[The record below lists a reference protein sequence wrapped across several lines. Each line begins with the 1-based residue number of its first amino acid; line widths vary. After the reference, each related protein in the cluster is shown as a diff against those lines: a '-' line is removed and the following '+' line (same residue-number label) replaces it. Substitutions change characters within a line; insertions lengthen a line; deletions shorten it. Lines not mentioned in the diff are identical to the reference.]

1 MRKIWLKK
9 YPKGVPENIDSKKYQ
24 TVVEILENS
33 FGKYSS
39 LPAFHN
45 MGKNLSYR
53 EIEWKSRKFA
63 SYLQNDLKLQKGD
76 RIALMMPN
84 LLQYPIALFG
94 ALRAGLV
101 VVNVNP
107 LYTAR
112 ELSHQ
117 LVDSKAKVILIFT
130 NSAHILQK
138 ILSKTKIEHVLV
150 TGIGDMLSFPKS
162 IIVNCVLKH
171 VKKMIPK
178 WNIENAISFKEALA
192 LGDPDE
198 FKASSIDSKDTA
210 FLQYTGGTTGVAKG
224 AILSYGNIVANIL
237 QVHAWLASALP
248 KENNIVITPLPLYHI
263 FSLTVNCFILFSMGA
278 TNILITNPRDIPG
291 FITELKKWKFTCFTG
306 VNTLFKGLL
315 NNPDFKNLDFTA
327 LKLTVGG
334 GMAVQKSVADQWF
347 QVTNLPLIEGYG
359 LTETSPCACV
369 NLLDIKEFTGQI
381 GLPLPSTE
389 IRIKDDQERDLP
401 LGEVGEIV
409 IKGPQVMQGY
419 WQRPEE
425 TDKVMSKDGFFKS
438 GDMGFMNEDGFVKLV
453 DRKKDMILVSGFN
466 VYPNEIEDV
475 ACQHPKVLEAAAIG
489 VHSEKSNQVVKLFV
503 VKKDPTLTEE
513 ELKAYCKENLTAY
526 KNPKY
531 VEFRNDMP
539 KSNVGKILRKELR
552 EDA

>member
-1 MRKIWLKK
+1 MEKIWLKK
-9 YPKGVPENIDSKKYQ
+9 YPQGVPATINPKKYQ
-24 TVVEILENS
+24 SIVEILENS
-33 FGKYSS
+33 FSKYSS
-39 LPAFHN
+39 SPAFHN
-45 MGKNLSYR
+45 MGKTLNYR

-84 LLQYPIALFG
+84 LLQYPIALFA

-112 ELSHQ
+112 ELVHQ
-117 LVDSKAKVILIFT
+117 LADSEAKAILIFT

-138 ILSKTKIEHVLV
+138 ILPKTKIEHVLV
-150 TGIGDMLSFPKS
+150 TGIGDLLAFPKS
-162 IIVNCVLKH
+162 LIVNSVLKY

-178 WNIENAISFKEALA
+178 WDIKNAISFKEALA

-198 FKASSIDSKDTA
+198 FKAPALASEDMA

-224 AILSYGNIVANIL
+224 AILSHGNIIANIL

-248 KENNIVITPLPLYHI
+248 QKDNIVITPLPLYHI
-263 FSLTVNCFILFSMGA
+263 FSLTVNCFILFSTGA
-278 TNILITNPRDIPG
+278 LNVLITNPRDMPG
-291 FITELKKWKFTCFTG
+291 FIKELKNWKFTCITG

-315 NNPDFKNLDFTA
+315 NNPDFKSVDFSP
-327 LKLTVGG
+327 LKLAVGG
-334 GMAVQKSVADQWF
+334 GMAVQQSVADEWF
-347 QVTNLPLIEGYG
+347 QTTNHPLIEGYG

-369 NLLDIKEFTGQI
+369 NPLDIKGFTGHI

-389 IRIKDDQERDLP
+389 IRIKDDQEKDLP
-401 LGEVGEIV
+401 LGEVGEIA

-419 WQRPEE
+419 WQRPDE
-425 TDKVMSKDGFFKS
+425 TAKVMSKDGYFKS
-438 GDMGFMNEDGFVKLV
+438 GDMGFMNEEGFVKLV
-453 DRKKDMILVSGFN
+453 DRKKDIILVSGFN
-466 VYPNEIEDV
+466 VYPNEVEDV
-475 ACQHPKVLEAAAIG
+475 VCQHPKVLEAAAVG

-503 VKKDPTLTEE
+503 VKKDPTLSEE
-513 ELKAYCKENLTAY
+513 ELMAHCRENLTAY
-526 KNPKY
+526 KNPKFI
-531 VEFRNDMP
+531 EFRNDLP

-552 EDA
+552 DNA